1 MSYQDAIVRDAK
13 LIILRELDLQVDGQ
27 LNETSLRRVLD
38 VYGIKRTNDW
48 VLTQLNGLA
57 ELGAIVLKPYGIVTV
72 AAITSVGRDHVHE
85 RAVLAGV
92 TRPYEFG
99 K

>member
-1 MSYQDAIVRDAK
+1 MSYQAAIVRDAR

-27 LNETSLRRVLD
+27 LNDTSLRRVLD

-48 VLTQLNGLA
+48 VLTQLNSLA
-57 ELGAIVLKPYGIVTV
+57 ELGAVSLKPYGIVHV
-72 AAITSVGRDHVHE
+72 ATITATGRDHVHE
-85 RAVLAGV
+85 RAVLGGV
-92 TRPYEFG
+92 SRPHEFG